1 MSKSVL
7 LKSSLAKKYWM
18 ALTGLFLCLFL
29 AGHLAGNLQLFMTG
43 EAGRLQFNQYAY
55 FMTTNPAVKILSYV
69 TYISILFHAIDGFLL
84 TFQNK
89 KARPQ
94 QYAHTQRNANS
105 KWYSRNMAVLGTI
118 ILVFIT
124 THMVHFW
131 AKMHFSEM
139 PLHTVTTE
147 VQGQKM
153 ELFMNVNES
162 ILPTQQVEAR
172 NGNELFYKETD
183 IKAGTGYKDLHTIVM
198 HFFNPNENSMAIA
211 MVILYVLS
219 MFALGFHLM
228 HGFQSAFQSLGANHK
243 SYMPIIKKAGFAF
256 AILVPAAF
264 ASIPIFLFI
273 SQS

>member
-1 MSKSVL
+1 
-7 LKSSLAKKYWM
+7 
-18 ALTGLFLCLFL
+18 
-29 AGHLAGNLQLFMTG
+29 
-43 EAGRLQFNQYAY
+43 
-55 FMTTNPAVKILSYV
+55 
-69 TYISILFHAIDGFLL
+69 
-84 TFQNK
+84 
-89 KARPQ
+89 
-94 QYAHTQRNANS
+94 
-105 KWYSRNMAVLGTI
+105 
-118 ILVFIT
+118 
-124 THMVHFW
+124 
-131 AKMHFSEM
+131 
-139 PLHTVTTE
+139 
-147 VQGQKM
+147 
-153 ELFMNVNES
+153 MNVNES